1 MATKNFSQ
9 MDLENMVSR
18 AQVVNA
24 ASVKSTH
31 AISQL
36 DGNYDP
42 SIGCQYG
49 ALVVPTVAVVGAN
62 TMQIA
67 VIQADEVT
75 LTTNKQVIAL
85 SPAAL
90 ALTVDVPV
98 VVEIP
103 EGSIS
108 KKFVGIEYTFG
119 GTSVTVNAWIA
130 PIKSI
135 ANNPHFPNPVKT
147 VAEL

>member
-1 MATKNFSQ
+1 MATKNFNQ

-31 AISQL
+31 AINQL
-36 DGNYDP
+36 DGDFDP

-49 ALVVPTVAVVGAN
+49 ALVVPTTAVTGTN
-62 TMQIA
+62 SMQIA

-75 LTTNKQVIAL
+75 LTTNKKVIAL

-90 ALTVDVPV
+90 ALEADVPV

-108 KKFVGIEYTFG
+108 RKFIGIEYTFG

-135 ANNPHFPNPVKT
+135 ANNPHFNSPVT
-147 VAEL
+147 TIAEL